1 MKRFVLCALALL
13 CLFGIAHAETHTIVF
28 ATDPHYLSP
37 ALVEDEARFLSIVE
51 TGDGKLTQY
60 TPQITAAFIDEMR
73 RLAPDAVII
82 GGDLTLN
89 GAPESHAEY
98 AAALTELQAA
108 GIPVLVLPGNHDARG
123 AAYRF
128 TKVGT
133 EEIEG
138 YLDAQFAEL
147 YAPLG
152 MANALSR
159 DSVSHSY
166 TAELA
171 PGLIALLI
179 DVNANGTFGTIR
191 EETLVWAEEQLQQAQ
206 AAGARV
212 IGISHQNLL
221 VHHPM
226 YRFGYQV
233 NNAQALT
240 KLYAQYG
247 VNLHLSGHLHI
258 QHIAQA
264 DALTEI
270 AGVSL
275 AVSPNAYG
283 MITWDGE
290 ALSYQSQP
298 LDVAGWAARTGQKDP
313 NLLDF
318 AAYSAKFF
326 DDTTRDSLERQI
338 AALEIEDDKKQQMLD
353 FALTLNAQYF
363 AGARVAAPDAAG
375 YALWEQHLPETF
387 FTVYMQSIVGEGAA
401 EMRVW
406 SEEIE

>member
-1 MKRFVLCALALL
+1 MKRFLICALAMLL
-13 CLFGIAHAETHTIVF
+13 CISGIAHAETYTVVF

-37 ALVEDEARFLSIVE
+37 ALVEDQARFLSTVE
-51 TGDGKLTQY
+51 TGDGKLTHY
-60 TPQITAAFIDEMR
+60 TPQITAAFVDEMR
-73 RLAPDAVII
+73 RLAPNAVII
-82 GGDLTLN
+82 SGDLTLN
-89 GAPESHAEY
+89 GAAESHAEY
-98 AAALTELQAA
+98 AAALLELQAA

-123 AAYRF
+123 TAYRF
-128 TKVGT
+128 TKAGV

-147 YAPLG
+147 YEPLG
-152 MANALSR
+152 MASALSR

-166 TAELA
+166 TAEIA

-191 EETLVWAEEQLQQAQ
+191 EETLAWAEEQLQQAQ
-206 AAGARV
+206 SAGARV
-212 IGISHQNLL
+212 IGVSHQNLL

-240 KLYAQYG
+240 KLYEQYG
-247 VNLHLSGHLHI
+247 VTLHLSGHLHI
-258 QHIAQA
+258 QHIAQSGT
-264 DALTEI
+264 LTEI

-283 MITWDGE
+283 VIAWDGE

-298 LDVAGWAARTGQKDP
+298 LDVAGWAARTGQTDP

-338 AALEIEDDKKQQMLD
+338 AVLEIDDDTKQQMLD
-353 FALTLNAQYF
+353 FAMTLNAQYF
-363 AGARVAAPDAAG
+363 AGARVTAPDPTG
-375 YALWEQHLPETF
+375 LALWKEHLPDTF
-387 FTVYMQSIVGEGAA
+387 FSVYMESIVAEGAA

-406 SEEIE
+406 N